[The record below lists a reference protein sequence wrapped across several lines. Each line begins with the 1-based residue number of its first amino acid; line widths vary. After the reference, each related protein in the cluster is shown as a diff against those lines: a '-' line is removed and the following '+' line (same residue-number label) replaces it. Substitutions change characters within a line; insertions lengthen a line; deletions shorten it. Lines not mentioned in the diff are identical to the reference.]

1 LIIRERPPPAPVPIP
16 PEHHVIPGKVLPP
29 PPRKVITERLPQL
42 PAPPQDIIVER
53 WLEYGPRTR
62 KIVFHPAQ
70 KITQAPNPRNMIIE
84 WDSPNV
90 ALNRQFIN
98 LGVSFVDPNQY
109 MSKYGPSLVDSSAI
123 PQIALGIR
131 PENGS
136 RLASESISTP
146 IQLIGDVAA
155 LKLINRPTGSIANTA
170 TLQSLQ
176 PVIGAS
182 IPTIIE
188 ETATYKSRP
197 ESSFSSVRNFSSHA
211 DQLYQEYFS
220 KNSRF

>member
-1 LIIRERPPPAPVPIP
+1 
-16 PEHHVIPGKVLPP
+16 
-29 PPRKVITERLPQL
+29 
-42 PAPPQDIIVER
+42 
-53 WLEYGPRTR
+53 
-62 KIVFHPAQ
+62 
-70 KITQAPNPRNMIIE
+70 MIIE

-98 LGVSFVDPNQY
+98 LGVSYADPNQY

-123 PQIALGIR
+123 PQIALSIR
-131 PENGS
+131 PENGL
-136 RLASESISTP
+136 RLASENISTP

-155 LKLINRPTGSIANTA
+155 LKLINRPNGSIAN
-170 TLQSLQ
+170 
-176 PVIGAS
+176 IGAS
-182 IPTIIE
+182 IPTIKE
-188 ETATYKSRP
+188 ETATFKNRP